1 MYYIE
6 VFSLSAIKMEDTI
19 KIVIIGDAKVGK
31 SCLLSSFIRGYSVS
45 EYTPTVFDNYTVHLM
60 QSNTGRFVFSPE
72 GRIEGQ
78 TVTLNLW
85 DTGGLDQYSSFRQIT
100 FAQTDIFIIAFSLV
114 DRRSFCNVKQ
124 KWLPEIKKLCPSS
137 DVPKI
142 LVGLK
147 EDLRNDPFIID
158 QLKKENKKPVT
169 YAQGHA
175 TAQEN
180 GCFAYEECNS
190 LTQMG
195 MIQTIFETI
204 VSHHYEIIKGKE
216 HSRSPKKNSIK
227 ELLEETSSR
236 AIFKISQRLE
246 PKFNQRDSE
255 FMVSL
260 SYKAN
265 L

>member
-1 MYYIE
+1 
-6 VFSLSAIKMEDTI
+6 MEDTI

-31 SCLLSSFIRGYSVS
+31 SCLLSSFIRSYFVS

-60 QSNTGRFVFSPE
+60 QPNTGKIVFSPK

-100 FAQTDIFIIAFSLV
+100 FPQTDIFIIAFSLV
-114 DRRSFCNVKQ
+114 DRKSFYNVKE

-147 EDLRNDPFIID
+147 EDLRNDPFIVEL
-158 QLKKENKKPVT
+158 LKEENKTPVT

-175 TAQEN
+175 TAHEI
-180 GCFAYEECNS
+180 GCFAYEECNA

-195 MIQTIFETI
+195 IKQTIFETI
-204 VSHHYEIIKGKE
+204 VSHYYKIRKGKE
-216 HSRSPKKNSIK
+216 QSKSSKKNSIK
-227 ELLEETSSR
+227 GLLEETSSR

-246 PKFNQRDSE
+246 PKFVQRDGE
-255 FMVSL
+255 LMVSL
-260 SYKAN
+260 LYKDK
-265 L
+265 